1 MNSEQKLNI
10 LILHAQW
17 NNRGD
22 EAAVRAMIDSLC
34 SKLPIK
40 QMEIMLLPQKFS
52 QFPYNDIETIA
63 LYPSGVKAHLD
74 SILTLITMGKLS
86 FMRSGRKFIRSIDEA
101 DVIIHAPGGPLI
113 GDLYTNNLSG
123 YSYLYRLIFAR
134 IIKNKP
140 VFLYAPS
147 IGPFLNRNM
156 NIIRKFLLK
165 KIDPIILREEISAKY
180 LKEQL
185 GLNSLVTVDS
195 AFQNT
200 IPSTYLNRYNNISQ
214 ILDLLEQ
221 ERVIGITITDLK
233 WHPRYKNQ
241 EGLYEKINKSFA
253 EFITFLINRDGF
265 ILLIPQIFGENS
277 DVPLLKYF
285 KNLNEN
291 RICILPENIDS
302 YAQQLIISK
311 LFCTVGMRYHSN
323 IFATKGKV
331 PFISISYEHK
341 MDGFMKKI
349 GLQELLIDIND
360 ISANRL
366 ITKYIYIE
374 HNYNKIKEQLERK
387 SLQLKLESQKTTEI
401 IIKKLNSNGIGD
413 FDADDLSKSNN
424 YTAKLE
430 WKK

>member
-1 MNSEQKLNI
+1 
-10 LILHAQW
+10 
-17 NNRGD
+17 
-22 EAAVRAMIDSLC
+22 
-34 SKLPIK
+34 
-40 QMEIMLLPQKFS
+40 
-52 QFPYNDIETIA
+52 
-63 LYPSGVKAHLD
+63 
-74 SILTLITMGKLS
+74 
-86 FMRSGRKFIRSIDEA
+86 MRSGRKFICSIDEA